1 MCLAGPQVINDV
13 QVHRLKATSL
23 ENGLY
28 QLDRTVN
35 DSLLRLIFD
44 VFIQLK
50 GTEKTKPL

>member
-1 MCLAGPQVINDV
+1 MCSAGPQVINDV